1 MIYKD
6 KRHHPSRVFVVTK
19 ILRVKRG
26 KVVTN
31 RIHGLE
37 LQDGQEHPVE
47 TSYLQ
52 KDFEKAYPIV
62 MWAPA

>member
-19 ILRVKRG
+19 VQRVKRA

-31 RIHGLE
+31 RIYGLE
-37 LQDGQEHPVE
+37 LVSGTPQPVE

-52 KDFEKAYPIV
+52 KDFDKLYPIV
-62 MWAPA
+62 MWAP